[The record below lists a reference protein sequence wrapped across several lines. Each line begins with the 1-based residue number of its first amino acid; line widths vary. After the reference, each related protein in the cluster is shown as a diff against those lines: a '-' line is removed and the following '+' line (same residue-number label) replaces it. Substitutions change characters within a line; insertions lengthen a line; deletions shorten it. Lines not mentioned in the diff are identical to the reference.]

1 MFTMKKILLFF
12 TLLSI
17 LFAGND
23 AFAASDKD
31 VCFRKTAEYERR
43 EQIRPYIL
51 STIAMVE
58 SGKVDDESAL
68 GIYPWPWTVMAD
80 GKGRF
85 FNTKAE
91 AVAEVKRLRQS
102 GKNNIDVGCMQ
113 LNVGYHGD
121 KFKSLEDMFDPDKNV
136 AYAAGFLKKL
146 YSETGFWGDAATRY
160 HSKTASKAERY
171 EIKLADAFSRIKKLI
186 LSGKKLYDED
196 KIQPKAK
203 TADKTAGKT
212 AVPKKK
218 KTIVQN
224 LKTPQMREKA
234 FAARNNSLLTAAF
247 NAKLYREQKKFEY
260 EQKKHNSNLKKGD
273 Y

>member
-1 MFTMKKILLFF
+1 MKKILLLL
-12 TLLSI
+12 TLL
-17 LFAGND
+17 LFIPVRDARAVND
-23 AFAASDKD
+23 RD
-31 VCFRKTAEYERR
+31 VCFQKTTEYERR

-58 SGKVDDESAL
+58 SGKIDNESAL
-68 GIYPWPWTVMAD
+68 GMYPWPWTVMAD

-85 FNTKAE
+85 FNSKAE
-91 AVAEVKRLRQS
+91 AVAEVKRLQQS

-113 LNVGYHGD
+113 LNIGYHGD
-121 KFKSLEDMFDPDKNV
+121 KFKTLDDMFDPDKNV
-136 AYAAGFLKKL
+136 AYAASFLKKL

-171 EIKLADAFSRIKKLI
+171 EIKLADAFSRIKKLV
-186 LSGKKLYDED
+186 LEGKQLFAEENS
-196 KIQPKAK
+196 QSTVK
-203 TADKTAGKT
+203 TAHK
-212 AVPKKK
+212 PINRKK

-224 LKTPQMREKA
+224 LKTPQIREKL

-260 EQKKHNSNLKKGD
+260 EQRKYNNGVKGV

>member
-1 MFTMKKILLFF
+1 MKKILLFF
-12 TLLSI
+12 TLLLI

-23 AFAASDKD
+23 VFAASDQD
-31 VCFRKTAEYERR
+31 VCFRKTAEYERK

-58 SGKVDDESAL
+58 SGKVDDKSVL
-68 GIYPWPWTVMAD
+68 GMYPWPWTVMAD

-91 AVAEVKRLRQS
+91 AVAEVKKLRQS

-171 EIKLADAFSRIKKLI
+171 EIKLADAFSRIKKLV
-186 LSGKKLYDED
+186 LAGKKLFDED
-196 KIQPKAK
+196 KTPPKK
-203 TADKTAGKT
+203 VKKDDK
-212 AVPKKK
+212 PISRKK

-260 EQKKHNSNLKKGD
+260 EQRKHNSRIKKGD